1 MKQTIVLN
9 SEFLGRG
16 DDDLGAKLMTSFL
29 STLLAAESKPDR
41 LVFYNSAVKL
51 LIEDSASH
59 ETLAALH
66 QAGVRLTACGTC
78 VGWFKLEAKIP
89 REFVSNMREIVDIL
103 KAAEKVVTV

>member
-1 MKQTIVLN
+1 MKTTIVIN

-16 DDDLGAKLMTSFL
+16 DDELGAKLMTSFL
-29 STLLAAESKPDR
+29 STLLAAEFKPDR

-51 LIEDSASH
+51 LSEGHVSR
-59 ETLAALH
+59 ETLDALH
-66 QAGVRLTACGTC
+66 LAGVRLTACGTC

-103 KAAEKVVTV
+103 NAAERVVTV